1 MRIVQNSRRTWR
13 VDISSRKVELEEVN
27 PHLRG
32 RRVENQLVKATPSS
46 PNRDSNL
53 DLPVLS
59 SRAQH
64 DKRPEI
70 IKKSGYPVE
79 VHHVTTED
87 GYIVTLHRLP
97 RRMSVKAPTLVQH
110 GIFHSSADS
119 IISGPNSGLA
129 DMTVEKLIKEDDL
142 THCGTTF
149 HDSRV
154 NLHSAANIKGR
165 KKKAQKCY
173 TLPLD
178 HRPPGYLTS
187 HCYLHYRPD
196 ALLFLQL
203 GYSLYDAG
211 YDVWLGNSRGNYY
224 SRKHV
229 NMTKS
234 DPKFWDFSWHDMGVH
249 DIPAVIDY
257 ILDHTGHKDL
267 FFIGHSMGCAMF
279 FVGMAA
285 KPRYNDKI
293 RVMFGLGPASYMH
306 NGKSSLTTSIFKG
319 LHYKARDFERL
330 NIHEFLPRV
339 PGWGR
344 LALSICK
351 DNHLTQPICR
361 GGLSLMGGNNPE
373 NINMVR

>member
-1 MRIVQNSRRTWR
+1 
-13 VDISSRKVELEEVN
+13 
-27 PHLRG
+27 
-32 RRVENQLVKATPSS
+32 
-46 PNRDSNL
+46 
-53 DLPVLS
+53 
-59 SRAQH
+59 
-64 DKRPEI
+64 
-70 IKKSGYPVE
+70 
-79 VHHVTTED
+79 
-87 GYIVTLHRLP
+87 
-97 RRMSVKAPTLVQH
+97 
-110 GIFHSSADS
+110 
-119 IISGPNSGLA
+119 
-129 DMTVEKLIKEDDL
+129 MTVEKLIKEDDL

-165 KKKAQKCY
+165 KKKKCY
-173 TLPLD
+173 TLTLD
-178 HRPPGYLTS
+178 HRPPDHLTS

-196 ALLFLQL
+196 TLLCLQL

-361 GGLSLMGGNNPE
+361 GGLSLMGGIFSEFDHGLAGNLKAYGMSQPPE
-373 NINMVR
+373 YNLSRITAPVSLYCGESDLVVDCIDVERLHLELTNARMKSLQRIRRYTHLDFVWGNDAKLRLYSKIIKRMDAS

>member
-1 MRIVQNSRRTWR
+1 MIRKNMCLADVTSDSQNLGDIFVAMNASLLPALTWILG
-13 VDISSRKVELEEVN
+13 VFFKQLPDELPKTESQWADIF
-27 PHLRG
+27 
-32 RRVENQLVKATPSS
+32 
-46 PNRDSNL
+46 L
-53 DLPVLS
+53 DV
-59 SRAQH
+59 
-64 DKRPEI
+64 PEI

-97 RRMSVKAPTLVQH
+97 RRMSEKAPTLVQH

-165 KKKAQKCY
+165 KKKVQKCY

-178 HRPPGYLTS
+178 QRPPDHLTS

-196 ALLFLQL
+196 ALLCLQL

-306 NGKSSLTTSIFKG
+306 NGKSTVELNTTS
-319 LHYKARDFERL
+319 
-330 NIHEFLPRV
+330 V
-339 PGWGR
+339 
-344 LALSICK
+344 LA
-351 DNHLTQPICR
+351 NYATEA
-361 GGLSLMGGNNPE
+361 G
-373 NINMVR
+373 